1 MKLIA
6 VVGLSGSGKT
16 RLITRLIPEF
26 RKRGLKVA
34 VIKRCSREF
43 LVDVEGKDSWRYR
56 EAGAEAV
63 VLNSP
68 QGMAV
73 LRETAAAPDP
83 RLVARN
89 DLGGADVVLLEGGKK
104 LRGLAKVEVVRREVG
119 LDLLTPAEDL
129 IAVVADGPVDTDRPV
144 FGPDDTA
151 ALAEFLLARLEEEMA
166 DIRLEVDGRE
176 LTLNPFVRKIVE
188 NTVLGMV
195 KSLNDVPGDPR
206 TIRLTIARRE
216 DEHEKS

>member
-26 RKRGLKVA
+26 RKRGLEVA

-43 LVDVEGKDSWRYR
+43 LIDVEGKDSWRYR
-56 EAGAEAV
+56 EAGAGAV
-63 VLNSP
+63 ALTSP
-68 QGMAV
+68 QGTAV
-73 LRETAAAPDP
+73 LRKAAAAPDP
-83 RLVARN
+83 RIVARN
-89 DLGGADVVLLEGGKK
+89 DLGRADVVLVEGGKK
-104 LRGLAKVEVVRREVG
+104 LRGLEKIEVVRREVG
-119 LDLLTPAEDL
+119 LDLLTPAEEL
-129 IAVVADGPVDTDRPV
+129 IAVVADGPVATGRPV
-144 FGPDDTA
+144 FGPEDSA

-188 NTVLGMV
+188 NTVRGMV
-195 KSLNDVPGDPR
+195 KSLNDVPADPM

-216 DEHEKS
+216 DDHEKS